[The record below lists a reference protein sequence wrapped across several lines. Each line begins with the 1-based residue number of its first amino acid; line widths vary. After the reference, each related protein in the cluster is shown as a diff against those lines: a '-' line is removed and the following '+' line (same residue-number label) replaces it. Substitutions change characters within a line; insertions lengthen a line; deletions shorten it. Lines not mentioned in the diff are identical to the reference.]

1 MATRARKSASY
12 LHWHGQSWRVQLAVP
27 ARLKEAIG
35 CAVLYH
41 PLHTDSLAIAER
53 TKHRAIATLKD
64 RLAAAEGALK
74 RRAGGDPLLAEGLDW
89 RQSFKDE
96 AQRASNDEE
105 GVYVSTA
112 LEARWEEV
120 AKAQGEEKANIL
132 ASIATGRAT
141 PIGSLADQWLAEK
154 PLKGKQR
161 LDYRRAVA
169 KLETWMA
176 DKSLPPTLQAITKQT
191 AASYRDE
198 AFVRAGVHS
207 RSANKDLSALSGLW
221 KHAERKDLVIGNPWR
236 GQFLPQSTASSSHKR
251 PLTSDEVN
259 RLLAA
264 LATPQ
269 TPMQGLLRD
278 TVAVLACSA
287 LRVEEWATMKVT
299 DLRDLTGPLPYVVLR
314 GTKTASA
321 RRDVPIHPDLLPIIH
336 RRATEAGPEGYLVG
350 ELNTPPEGSAWGRG
364 QPITKEFGRLRK
376 RLGIDEREAGARQAN
391 VDLHSLRRFAIA
403 SMRDALNAGAT
414 GYSMRTVAQ
423 LVGHDVG
430 DLGLSMTSMYAG
442 QEPLSAKAA
451 AIGAIRL
458 PTIGE
463 YA

>member
-1 MATRARKSASY
+1 
-12 LHWHGQSWRVQLAVP
+12 
-27 ARLKEAIG
+27 LKEAIG

-191 AASYRDE
+191 AASY
-198 AFVRAGVHS
+198 
-207 RSANKDLSALSGLW
+207 
-221 KHAERKDLVIGNPWR
+221 
-236 GQFLPQSTASSSHKR
+236 
-251 PLTSDEVN
+251 
-259 RLLAA
+259 
-264 LATPQ
+264 
-269 TPMQGLLRD
+269 
-278 TVAVLACSA
+278 
-287 LRVEEWATMKVT
+287 
-299 DLRDLTGPLPYVVLR
+299 
-314 GTKTASA
+314 
-321 RRDVPIHPDLLPIIH
+321 
-336 RRATEAGPEGYLVG
+336 
-350 ELNTPPEGSAWGRG
+350 
-364 QPITKEFGRLRK
+364 
-376 RLGIDEREAGARQAN
+376 
-391 VDLHSLRRFAIA
+391 
-403 SMRDALNAGAT
+403 
-414 GYSMRTVAQ
+414 
-423 LVGHDVG
+423 
-430 DLGLSMTSMYAG
+430 
-442 QEPLSAKAA
+442 
-451 AIGAIRL
+451 
-458 PTIGE
+458 
-463 YA
+463 

>member
-1 MATRARKSASY
+1 MAARAHKTPRGSSY

-27 ARLKEAIG
+27 ARLRGAVG

-53 TKHRAIATLKD
+53 TKHRAIAALKD
-64 RLAAAEGALK
+64 RLQAAEGELK
-74 RRAGGDPLLAEGLDW
+74 RRTGGDPLLLEGLDW

-96 AQRASNDEE
+96 EQRASDEE
-105 GVYVSTA
+105 GYVSTA

-120 AKAQGEEKANIL
+120 AKAQGEQRANTL
-132 ASIATGRAT
+132 ASIATGRAM
-141 PIGSLADQWLAEK
+141 PIGPLADQWLAEK

-176 DKSLPPTLQAITKQT
+176 DKALPPTLQAVSKQI

-198 AFVRAGVHS
+198 AFVRAGTHS

-221 KHAERKDLVIGNPWR
+221 KHGERKDMIQGNPWR

-251 PLTSDEVN
+251 PLSSDEVK
-259 RLLAA
+259 RLLQH
-264 LATPQ
+264 LAGAGTA
-269 TPMQGLLRD
+269 MQGLLRD

-299 DLRDLTGPLPYVVLR
+299 DLRDLSGPLPFVVLR

-321 RRDVPIHPDLLPIIH
+321 RRDVPIHPDILPIIH
-336 RRATEAGPEGYLVG
+336 RRAILAGPEGYLVG

-376 RLGIDEREAGARQAN
+376 RLGIDEREPGARQAN
-391 VDLHSLRRFAIA
+391 VDLHSLRRYAIA

-451 AIGAIRL
+451 AIGSIRL
-458 PTIGE
+458 PT
-463 YA
+463 